1 MHHLLLCGLL
11 VSASIPIVFRGRSAS
26 QCAIQHGVP
35 EVVLTVDALGV
46 DLQEHFDAMAGPLR
60 YLSGG
65 CTGVETQG
73 DARVAQVVRSLGE
86 LGGNLRR
93 CEGQRTGLFG
103 TCPLP

>member
-1 MHHLLLCGLL
+1 
-11 VSASIPIVFRGRSAS
+11 
-26 QCAIQHGVP
+26 
-35 EVVLTVDALGV
+35 
-46 DLQEHFDAMAGPLR
+46 MAGPLR

-73 DARVAQVVRSLGE
+73 GACVAQVVRSLGE